1 MDIRPAHVTTR
12 STKYSLGPGA
22 EAPIAR
28 LVVVL
33 LLLVPLVTWQIAS
46 RQAKEGPSEAAQ
58 QIANFN
64 PKQAF
69 ADNTPHFLPK
79 PVAAKPGDAG
89 VGSSAPGASEG
100 NPADTIELVTV
111 TNTGRSGAALRADP
125 TSGQQVAALRDGQT
139 LEVLEHRTV
148 EDTEWLRVRAAAD
161 GAEGWILAR
170 LVSPTQ

>member
-22 EAPIAR
+22 EAPVAR

-33 LLLVPLVTWQIAS
+33 LLILSFATWQIAS

-79 PVAAKPGDAG
+79 PVAAMPGDAG
-89 VGSSAPGASEG
+89 AGSPAPAASED
-100 NPADTIELVTV
+100 NPADTAELVKV
-111 TNTGRSGAALRADP
+111 ANTGRSGAILRADP

-139 LEVLEHRTV
+139 LGVLEHRTLD
-148 EDTEWLRVRAAAD
+148 DTEWLRVRTAD
-161 GAEGWILAR
+161 GAEGWIIAR